1 MTNEQSGKYSKKHP
15 AGTQVDV
22 SLKET
27 ILQRARDNKISCTE
41 SETIARSGAA
51 RMEEIGVALDMLN
64 IGITKCQL
72 GLFGFSDRQ
81 KRVNAAESVGSQL
94 ESAIR
99 EAMTGQWL
107 SCKDAWDLAYRLTL
121 PRMDISAAC
130 EYLKIKI
137 KPCQLGAF

>member
-1 MTNEQSGKYSKKHP
+1 MTNEQRAKYSKKHP
-15 AGTQVDV
+15 SGTQVDA

-27 ILQRARDNKISCTE
+27 IIKQARDNKISCLE
-41 SETIARSGAA
+41 AEEIARSGVAP
-51 RMEEIGVALDMLN
+51 MEEIGVALDMLEV
-64 IGITKCQL
+64 GITKCQL

-81 KRVNAAESVGSQL
+81 KHVSAAESVSTEL
-94 ESAIR
+94 ESTIR

-107 SCKDAWDLAYRLTL
+107 ACNDAWDLSNRLGV